1 MRRRAPRAGASRRPP
16 YIPGWALGKRE
27 GVAVLF
33 TFGHGYSAAE
43 TAQRGAFPRAIG
55 TVRTPEKAARLEAAG
70 VEARLFGPGVA
81 DPRIGEDLARA
92 SRVLISIPPTEEGDS
107 VRAAFGEAIAAS
119 PRIESIVYLST
130 IGVYGDAGGGLV
142 DEDTPPEPESARAW
156 ARLSA
161 ETQWLALGARSGKRV
176 AVLRLGGIYG
186 PGRNPILQ
194 LKAGTARRIVKPGQ
208 VFNRIHVADIA
219 QAVLAAFERAPAGRT
234 YNVVDD
240 LPAPPQ
246 DVVAYAAEVAGLEP
260 PPEIPFEEADLTPMG
275 RSFYGASKRVSNA
288 RLREE
293 LRVSLIYPTYR
304 EGIAALGEEA

>member
-1 MRRRAPRAGASRRPP
+1 MS
-16 YIPGWALGKRE
+16 
-27 GVAVLF
+27 VLF

-43 TAQRGAFPRAIG
+43 VARQGSFSRVIG
-55 TVRTPEKAARLEAAG
+55 TARSPDKAERLEAAG
-70 VEARLFGPGVA
+70 VEARLFGPEIV
-81 DPRIGEDLARA
+81 DPRIGGDLAQAKRLL
-92 SRVLISIPPTEEGDS
+92 VSIPPMPDGDGA
-107 VRAAFGEAIAAS
+107 RAAFGETIAAS
-119 PRIESIVYLST
+119 PRLESIVYLST
-130 IGVYGDAGGGLV
+130 IGVYGDAEGGLV
-142 DEDTPPEPESARAW
+142 DEDTPPAPESARAQ
-156 ARLSA
+156 ARLVA
-161 ETQWLALGARSGKRV
+161 ERQWLALGARSGKRV
-176 AVLRLGGIYG
+176 SVLRLGGIYG

-194 LKAGTARRIVKPGQ
+194 LRAGTARRIVKPGQ

-219 QAVLAAFERAPAGRT
+219 RAVLAAFERAPPGRI

-293 LRVSLIYPTYR
+293 LGVVLAYPTYR
-304 EGIAALGEEA
+304 EGIAALGPDP